1 MKKILGIIFLC
12 IFLSNHSQADIV
24 DKLNKLNDL
33 FKAGVISKEEFTKG
47 KSIILKTKETA
58 NKKKISKKK
67 IINKKTEK
75 RKELITQTQKTTE
88 TIKEVKKEIK
98 KKKCRGS

>member
-47 KSIILKTKETA
+47 KSIILKT
-58 NKKKISKKK
+58 
-67 IINKKTEK
+67 
-75 RKELITQTQKTTE
+75 
-88 TIKEVKKEIK
+88 
-98 KKKCRGS
+98 

>member
-24 DKLNKLNDL
+24 DQLNKLNDL

-58 NKKKISKKK
+58 NKKEISKKK

-75 RKELITQTQKTTE
+75 RKEVIPQTQKTTE
-88 TIKEVKKEIK
+88 TIKEVKKK
-98 KKKCRGS
+98 KDYW

>member
-1 MKKILGIIFLC
+1 MKKILGIIFFC

-24 DKLNKLNDL
+24 DQLNKLNDL

-58 NKKKISKKK
+58 NKKKLVKKK
-67 IINKKTEK
+67 
-75 RKELITQTQKTTE
+75 
-88 TIKEVKKEIK
+88 
-98 KKKCRGS
+98 